1 MIRLIGSY
9 HTKGERNI
17 WRGTIYPSEHT
28 KENRRSGLEQK
39 RIRFLTTSY
48 GIFQYRCN
56 RINVGAPLQNR
67 ETYPVSSMQMERK

>member
-39 RIRFLTTSY
+39 QIRFLMTLY
-48 GIFQYRCN
+48 GIFQYRC
-56 RINVGAPLQNR
+56 IW
-67 ETYPVSSMQMERK
+67 MEIS